1 MGTTLD
7 AAPRAPE
14 PQLIPVML
22 SRSETSLTMSWCDFQ
37 QLTEILRFAHDIVRW
52 ISKCRAK
59 LRVCSNSRRYVASEM
74 FRLCRLLF
82 LVGVAGSFLASDEL
96 KAATAPEPGDLRG
109 VGKVT
114 FPIACTPDVQ
124 SDFVRG
130 VALLH
135 SFFYEE
141 ARRVFTSVAERD
153 SKCAMAQWGIAMTW
167 WHPIWTPP
175 NPDEMRAGKAAIEK
189 AMSMNAGSDHER
201 GFITALNTYYNTA
214 DNSSAAPVGQSCHG
228 PVGPRDRVVAYE
240 KAMRQLRD
248 KYPDDF
254 EVQTFYA
261 FAVLGVGYATPND
274 TTLSKQLEAAGTLE
288 RLWKQ
293 NPNHPGVVHYLIH
306 SYDYP
311 QFAQRGLTAAKTYNS
326 IAPWVPHAL
335 HMPSHIFTRLGMWD
349 ESIAANRASAEASR
363 AYSAMRHRDATE
375 AEELHALDYMAYSYL
390 QEAQDAEAKKIVD
403 LAAKVRKTN
412 PELEFSAAYALA
424 AIPTRYAFERNDW
437 AAAATLSI
445 PNVPHWSWFPFME
458 ALIEYGHA
466 LGRAH
471 TSDVEGARKAIA
483 RMQELRDATKDPKFD
498 YFKSHLDLQMQ
509 AATAWV
515 AAAEGKNN
523 DAIDILRRAAGSEE
537 IMGKQPGSPG
547 AFVPI
552 REQLG
557 TLLLEVEQPRE
568 AQRQFEAALKI
579 YPGRFRGLYGAAKA
593 AEQAGDNENA
603 SRYYTKLAAQTTR
616 AGNSRDELN
625 HIREFLSAQ
634 PKAPDSKDIATAHE

>member
-1 MGTTLD
+1 M
-7 AAPRAPE
+7 
-14 PQLIPVML
+14 
-22 SRSETSLTMSWCDFQ
+22 
-37 QLTEILRFAHDIVRW
+37 VRW
-52 ISKCRAK
+52 RS
-59 LRVCSNSRRYVASEM
+59 LR
-74 FRLCRLLF
+74 LIF
-82 LVGVAGSFLASDEL
+82 LVGLASSFLAFRHVQ
-96 KAATAPEPGDLRG
+96 ATTAPEPGDLRG
-109 VGKVT
+109 VGKVE
-114 FPIACTPDVQ
+114 FPISCAPDLQ
-124 SDFVRG
+124 SDFSRG

-153 SKCAMAQWGIAMTW
+153 PKCAMAQWGIAMTW

-175 NPDEMRAGKAAIEK
+175 TPDEMRAGKAAIEK
-189 AMSMNAGSDHER
+189 AMAMDAGTDRER
-201 GFITALNTYYNTA
+201 GFITALNVYYNTP
-214 DNSSAAPVGQSCHG
+214 DSSSAAAVGQSCHG

-254 EVQTFYA
+254 ETQTFYA
-261 FAVLGVGYATPND
+261 FAVLAVGYATPSD
-274 TTLSKQLEAAGTLE
+274 TTLSKQLEAAALLE
-288 RLWKQ
+288 KLWKQ

-306 SYDYP
+306 CYDYP
-311 QFAQRGLTAAKTYNS
+311 ALAQRGLAAAQSYAS

-349 ESIAANRASAEASR
+349 ESVAANRASAEASR
-363 AYSAMRHRDATE
+363 AYAAMRHRDAAE

-403 LAAKVRKTN
+403 IAAKVKKTN

-437 AAAATLSI
+437 EAAAALQI
-445 PNVPHWSWFPFME
+445 PHLPHWSSFPFME

-471 TSDVEGARKAIA
+471 TGDLDGARKAIA
-483 RMQELRDATKDPKFD
+483 RMQQLRDATKEPKFD

-509 AATAWV
+509 AASAWV
-515 AAAEGKNN
+515 AAAEGKKN
-523 DAIDILRRAAGSEE
+523 DAIDMLRRAATSED
-537 IMGKQPGSPG
+537 ILGKHPVSPG

-557 TLLLEVEQPRE
+557 ALLLEMGQPTE
-568 AQRQFEAALKI
+568 AQREFEAALKI
-579 YPGRFRGLYGAAKA
+579 YPGRFRGLYGAALA
-593 AEQAGDNENA
+593 AEQAGDKQNA
-603 SRYYTKLAAQTTR
+603 SRYYAKLAAQTTKSD
-616 AGNSRDELN
+616 GSRDELN
-625 HIREFLSAQ
+625 HVREFLAAQ
-634 PKAPDSKDIATAHE
+634 TKAPNSRDVASARE

>member
-1 MGTTLD
+1 M
-7 AAPRAPE
+7 
-14 PQLIPVML
+14 
-22 SRSETSLTMSWCDFQ
+22 
-37 QLTEILRFAHDIVRW
+37 VRW
-52 ISKCRAK
+52 RS
-59 LRVCSNSRRYVASEM
+59 LRLV
-74 FRLCRLLF
+74 F
-82 LVGVAGSFLASDEL
+82 LVGLASSFLGL
-96 KAATAPEPGDLRG
+96 NHVQAATAPEPGDLRG

-114 FPIACTPDVQ
+114 FPITCAPDVQ
-124 SDFVRG
+124 SDFARG

-153 SKCAMAQWGIAMTW
+153 PKCAMAQWGIAMTW

-175 NPDEMRAGKAAIEK
+175 TPDEMRAGKAAVKK
-189 AMSMNAGSDHER
+189 AISMNVGSDRER
-201 GFITALNTYYNTA
+201 GFITALNTYYNTPDGSA
-214 DNSSAAPVGQSCHG
+214 AAPVGQSCHG

-240 KAMRQLRD
+240 KAMRELRE

-261 FAVLGVGYATPND
+261 FAVLATGYATPND
-274 TTLSKQLEAAGTLE
+274 TSLSKQLEAASILE
-288 RLWKQ
+288 KLWKQ
-293 NPNHPGVVHYLIH
+293 NANHPGVVHYLIH

-311 QFAQRGLTAAKTYNS
+311 QFAQRGLAAAQTYDS

-363 AYSAMRHRDATE
+363 AYAAMRHRDATE

-403 LAAKVRKTN
+403 IAAKVKKTN

-437 AAAATLSI
+437 AAAANLAI
-445 PNVPHWSWFPFME
+445 PNLPHWSSFPFME

-471 TSDVEGARKAIA
+471 TGDLDGARKAIA
-483 RMQELRDATKDPKFD
+483 RMQQLRDATKDPKFD

-509 AATAWV
+509 AASAWV
-515 AAAEGKNN
+515 AAAGGKK
-523 DAIDILRRAAGSEE
+523 DEAIDMLRRAADSED
-537 IMGKQPGSPG
+537 ILGKHPVSPG

-557 TLLLEVEQPRE
+557 TLLLEMGQPTE
-568 AQRQFEAALKI
+568 AQREFEAALKI
-579 YPGRFRGLYGAAKA
+579 YPGRFRGLYGAARA
-593 AEQAGDNENA
+593 AELAGDNRGA
-603 SRYYTKLAAQTTR
+603 SRYYTKLAAQTSK
-616 AGNSRDELN
+616 AGDSRDELN
-625 HIREFLSAQ
+625 HVREFLSAQ
-634 PKAPDSKDIATAHE
+634 AKAADSNGVASTRE

>member
-1 MGTTLD
+1 M
-7 AAPRAPE
+7 
-14 PQLIPVML
+14 
-22 SRSETSLTMSWCDFQ
+22 
-37 QLTEILRFAHDIVRW
+37 VRW
-52 ISKCRAK
+52 RW
-59 LRVCSNSRRYVASEM
+59 LRLV
-74 FRLCRLLF
+74 F
-82 LVGVAGSFLASDEL
+82 LVGLASSFLPLNDV

-114 FPIACTPDVQ
+114 FPITCAPEAQ
-124 SDFVRG
+124 SEFARG

-141 ARRVFTSVAERD
+141 ARRVFTSVSERD
-153 SKCAMAQWGIAMTW
+153 PKCAMAQWGIAMTW

-175 NPDEMRAGKAAIEK
+175 TPEEMRAGKAAVEK
-189 AMSMNAGSDHER
+189 AMAMNAGTDRER
-201 GFITALNTYYNTA
+201 GFITALNVYYNTA
-214 DNSSAAPVGQSCHG
+214 DSSTTVPVGQSCHG

-240 KAMRQLRD
+240 KAMGQLRD

-274 TTLSKQLEAAGTLE
+274 VTLSKQLEAAAILE
-288 RLWKQ
+288 KLWHQ

-311 QFAQRGLTAAKTYNS
+311 QLAQRGLAAAQRYAS

-363 AYSAMRHRDATE
+363 AYAAMRHRDATE
-375 AEELHALDYMAYSYL
+375 AEELHALDYLAYSYL
-390 QEAQDAEAKKIVD
+390 QEARDTEAKNIVD

-437 AAAATLSI
+437 AAAGTLPI
-445 PNVPHWSWFPFME
+445 PKLPHWSSFPFME

-471 TSDVEGARKAIA
+471 TGDLDGARKAIF
-483 RMQELRDATKDPKFD
+483 RMQHLRDTTKDPKFD
-498 YFKSHLDLQMQ
+498 YFKSHLDAQMQ
-509 AATAWV
+509 AASAWV
-515 AAAEGKNN
+515 NAGDGKKNE
-523 DAIDILRRAAGSEE
+523 AVETLRRAADSED
-537 IMGKQPGSPG
+537 ILGKHPVSPG

-557 TLLLEVEQPRE
+557 SLLLELGQPKK

-579 YPGRFRGLYGAAKA
+579 YPGRFRGLYGAAQA
-593 AEQAGDNENA
+593 AELAGDNENA
-603 SRYYTKLAAQTTR
+603 SRYYTKLAAQTSK

-625 HIREFLSAQ
+625 HIREFLSAEA
-634 PKAPDSKDIATAHE
+634 KAADSKDVASARE

>member
-1 MGTTLD
+1 MLRLGWGRTLSIT
-7 AAPRAPE
+7 A
-14 PQLIPVML
+14 LV
-22 SRSETSLTMSWCDFQ
+22 S
-37 QLTEILRFAHDIVRW
+37 ILLVLRNAH
-52 ISKCRAK
+52 S
-59 LRVCSNSRRYVASEM
+59 
-74 FRLCRLLF
+74 
-82 LVGVAGSFLASDEL
+82 
-96 KAATAPEPGDLRG
+96 ATAPEPGDLRG

-114 FPIACTPDVQ
+114 FPITCAPDVQ
-124 SDFVRG
+124 SDFARG

-141 ARRVFTSVAERD
+141 ARRVFTSISERD
-153 SKCAMAQWGIAMTW
+153 PKCPMAQWGIAMTW

-175 NPDEMRAGKAAIEK
+175 TPDEMRAGKAAIEK
-189 AMSMNAGSDHER
+189 AMSMKAGSDRER

-214 DNSSAAPVGQSCHG
+214 DSSSTAPVGQSCHG

-248 KYPDDF
+248 KYTDDF
-254 EVQTFYA
+254 EVQAFYA
-261 FAVLGVGYATPND
+261 FAVLSSGYATPND
-274 TTLSKQLEAAGTLE
+274 TSLSKQLEAAGMLE
-288 RLWKQ
+288 KLWKQ
-293 NPNHPGVVHYLIH
+293 EANHPGVVHYLIH
-306 SYDYP
+306 AYDYP
-311 QFAQRGLTAAKTYNS
+311 QFAQRGLTAAQLYDD

-349 ESIAANRASAEASR
+349 ESIAANYAAAEASR
-363 AYSAMRHRDATE
+363 AYAAMRHRDATE
-375 AEELHALDYMAYSYL
+375 AEELHALDYMAYSLL

-437 AAAATLSI
+437 AAAANLPI
-445 PNVPHWSWFPFME
+445 PNVPHWSSFPFME

-471 TSDVEGARKAIA
+471 TGDLDGVRKAIA
-483 RMQELRDATKDPKFD
+483 RMQQLRDATKHPKFD

-509 AATAWV
+509 AASAWLAV
-515 AAAEGKNN
+515 AEGKKKE
-523 DAIDILRRAAGSEE
+523 AVEMLRRAADSEDTL
-537 IMGKQPGSPG
+537 GKHPVSPG

-557 TLLLEVEQPRE
+557 TLLLEMGQPTE

-579 YPGRFRGLYGAAKA
+579 YPGRFRGLYGAAQA
-593 AEQAGDNENA
+593 AELAGDSEDA
-603 SRYYTKLAAQTTR
+603 SRYYTKLAAQTSK
-616 AGNSRDELN
+616 AGGSRQELN
-625 HIREFLSAQ
+625 HVREFLSAQ
-634 PKAPDSKDIATAHE
+634 AKATDSKGVASARE

>member
-1 MGTTLD
+1 
-7 AAPRAPE
+7 
-14 PQLIPVML
+14 
-22 SRSETSLTMSWCDFQ
+22 
-37 QLTEILRFAHDIVRW
+37 
-52 ISKCRAK
+52 
-59 LRVCSNSRRYVASEM
+59 M
-74 FRLCRLLF
+74 FRSHRWRIS
-82 LVGVAGSFLASDEL
+82 LVIILAAIPAAGHLKSAS
-96 KAATAPEPGDLRG
+96 PQPGDLRA

-114 FPIACTPDVQ
+114 FPITSAPDAQ
-124 SDFVRG
+124 SDFARG

-141 ARRVFTSVAERD
+141 ARRVFTSVTQRD
-153 SKCAMAQWGIAMTW
+153 PKCAMAQWGIAMTW

-175 NPDEMRAGKAAIEK
+175 TADEMRAGKVAIGK
-189 AMSMNAGSDHER
+189 AMAMDAGSDRER
-201 GFITALNTYYNTA
+201 GFITALNTYYSA
-214 DNSSAAPVGQSCHG
+214 PESSAAVPVGQSCHG

-240 KAMRQLRD
+240 KAMHQLCD

-261 FAVLGVGYATPND
+261 FAVLSVGYATPND
-274 TTLSKQLEAAGTLE
+274 TSLSKQLEAAAILE
-288 RLWKQ
+288 KLWKQ

-311 QFAQRGLTAAKTYNS
+311 QLAQRGLAAAQAYNS

-349 ESIAANRASAEASR
+349 EAIAANRASADASR
-363 AYSAMRHRDATE
+363 AYSAMRHRDASE
-375 AEELHALDYMAYSYL
+375 AEELHALDYMAYSFL
-390 QEAQDAEAKKIVD
+390 QEARDADAKNIVD
-403 LAAKVRKTN
+403 LAGRVRKTN

-437 AAAATLSI
+437 VAAAALRI
-445 PNVPHWSWFPFME
+445 PNLPHWNSFPFME

-471 TSDVEGARKAIA
+471 IGDLDGARKAIA
-483 RMQELRDATKDPKFD
+483 RMQQLRDATKDPKFD
-498 YFKSHLDLQMQ
+498 YFKSHLDLQMR
-509 AATAWV
+509 AASAWLAV
-515 AAAEGKNN
+515 GEGKKKEATDMLRHAA
-523 DAIDILRRAAGSEE
+523 DAEDIL
-537 IMGKQPGSPG
+537 GKHPVSPG

-557 TLLLEVEQPRE
+557 SLLLEMGQPKE
-568 AQRQFEAALKI
+568 AQREFEAALKI
-579 YPGRFRGLYGAAKA
+579 YPGRFRGLYGAAQA

-616 AGNSRDELN
+616 AGGSRDELN
-625 HIREFLSAQ
+625 HVREFLSAQ
-634 PKAPDSKDIATAHE
+634 AKAADSNGLASAHQ

>member
-1 MGTTLD
+1 MLRSGW
-7 AAPRAPE
+7 ARIVY
-14 PQLIPVML
+14 LITPVA
-22 SRSETSLTMSWCDFQ
+22 
-37 QLTEILRFAHDIVRW
+37 IL
-52 ISKCRAK
+52 
-59 LRVCSNSRRYVASEM
+59 
-74 FRLCRLLF
+74 
-82 LVGVAGSFLASDEL
+82 LVLQNAQC
-96 KAATAPEPGDLRG
+96 ATAPQPGDLRG

-114 FPIACTPDVQ
+114 FPITCAPDVQ
-124 SDFVRG
+124 SDFARG

-153 SKCAMAQWGIAMTW
+153 PNCAMAQWGIAMTW

-175 NPDEMRAGKAAIEK
+175 TPDEMRAGKAAIEK
-189 AMSMNAGSDHER
+189 AMSMKPGSDRER
-201 GFITALNTYYNTA
+201 GFITALNTYYSTS
-214 DNSSAAPVGQSCHG
+214 DSSSAAPVGQSCHG

-274 TTLSKQLEAAGTLE
+274 TSLSNQLEAAGILE
-288 RLWKQ
+288 KLWKQ
-293 NPNHPGVVHYLIH
+293 NANHPGVVHYLIH

-311 QFAQRGLTAAKTYNS
+311 QFAQRGLAAAQAYDS

-363 AYSAMRHRDATE
+363 AYAAMRHRDATE
-375 AEELHALDYMAYSYL
+375 AEELHALDYLAYSYL
-390 QEAQDAEAKKIVD
+390 QEAQDGEAKEIVD
-403 LAAKVRKTN
+403 FSAKVRKTN

-437 AAAATLSI
+437 QAAATLSI
-445 PNVPHWSWFPFME
+445 PNVPHWSSFPFME

-466 LGRAH
+466 LGCAH
-471 TSDVEGARKAIA
+471 TGNLDGARTAIA
-483 RMQELRDATKDPKFD
+483 RMRQLRDATKDPKFD

-509 AATAWV
+509 AASAWI
-515 AAAEGKNN
+515 AAAEEKK
-523 DAIDILRRAAGSEE
+523 DEAIVMLRRAADSED
-537 IMGKQPGSPG
+537 ILGKHPVSPG

-557 TLLLEVEQPRE
+557 TLLLEMGKPTE
-568 AQRQFEAALKI
+568 AQREFEAALKI
-579 YPGRFRGLYGAAKA
+579 YPGRFRGLYGAARA
-593 AEQAGDNENA
+593 AEQAGDKEDAN
-603 SRYYTKLAAQTTR
+603 RYYSKLAAQTSK
-616 AGNSRDELN
+616 AGGSREELD
-625 HIREFLSAQ
+625 HVREFLSTEA
-634 PKAPDSKDIATAHE
+634 KAAGGNGVSSARE